1 MDLIYDTE
9 TTGFPNFK
17 APSSAPD
24 QPHLVQLACILAEGD
39 YIDHTWSTIV
49 KCPIP
54 VDPSAFAVHGISM
67 ERSQEEGID
76 LIDALGIFGGM
87 MYKADRVIAHNTNF
101 DTKIMKIA
109 FAKAGIDSIVLM
121 RKKRFCTMFS
131 LTNHLKLPSPS
142 GRGYKWP
149 KLIEA
154 YTALVDSE
162 GFQNAHQA
170 DADALACF
178 KVLRAIEENPE
189 IELKQVGKVL
199 EG

>member
-24 QPHLVQLACILAEGD
+24 QPHLVQLACVMADGD
-39 YIDHTWSTIV
+39 YIEHTWSTIV
-49 KCPIP
+49 KCPVP
-54 VDPSAFAVHGISM
+54 VDPGAFAVHGIDQLT
-67 ERSQEEGID
+67 SQEEGME
-76 LIDALGIFGGM
+76 LSSALDIFESLLE
-87 MYKADRVIAHNTNF
+87 KADRVIAHNTNF

-109 FAKAGIDSIVLM
+109 FAKAGIDPIVLM
-121 RKKRFCTMFS
+121 RKKRFCTMFT

-178 KVLRAIEENPE
+178 KILRAIEENPE

-199 EG
+199 DG